1 MKGDFTRLPP
11 PSGGD
16 PTLTGLWLQQG
27 RPLLDADWNALA
39 ALLRDLSTGPLRD
52 ILGPAAGPARDL
64 GFAILPAPCLSLNE
78 AADGGRQ
85 GLRLGPGRSLPFAQ
99 NVPAW
104 TVERVE
110 IDALDRVLILE
121 EVDEVQVPERPW
133 TLLLRL
139 LVPAGGH
146 GPLLERPG
154 VWRLMVGA
162 DGALSL
168 LVGDTSHAMGR
179 VEFDRW
185 IDLLLVDRGPWLEI
199 AIDGA
204 AATRTPTHGHH
215 HHHHGKD
222 RHPPERQPVL
232 LIGHSRPVGKGHGA
246 TLACRLSALHLWRFA
261 ADSAAFAR
269 ARRAG
274 HLPRHRL
281 VADLDFTLLLPCEGE
296 LHLKDRSGH
305 GNDGVVHGSAR
316 PPRIRVVDVTVGAGR
331 YFLEGDRLL
340 NPAPV
345 TVGAQPFLPG
355 GSSLPRT
362 GANLYYLEGFQR
374 GRDAAQCPSLL
385 DPALDGIDTVVR
397 SEQVWQ
403 VKCLHGADE
412 QRVQDQFQALNQE
425 KPGGLRLWC
434 DTEQRTLGVNGLYRV
449 EIHDP
454 GWAQADPLPAAA
466 CAALRMARIVQTANR
481 RVALPAGMVPPAVG
495 APVWVGAA
503 ADGSGGSLARVASIP
518 GDPAGLLVLD
528 RLPDGVGDGD
538 AISILP
544 LATWKFSRENAGLAQ
559 TVETLLPGV
568 DADGTPIVLVRRRI
582 VGPSPARPVD
592 GDWAELVEDAD
603 ELLGRP
609 GRLCPVLAADDG
621 RDQILLGGWV
631 PRPGDGGPAAGRILR
646 IWDVPLQPALDD
658 PDPPEAG
665 GGWPRLACLADQTL
679 DPGVHIAFQADGRY
693 RTGDYWTA
701 TLRGGQVA
709 VAGWDPAQAKA
720 PDGPTRHRAPLAEIW
735 LDAQGVRVR
744 DRRYPFLSLAE
755 ISALLGDGRDQ
766 HFLQGLAAWA
776 EAWRVDPPDP
786 LTGPDEQA
794 RNWVRR
800 GLARLLHDDLR
811 LLAAGSKGGDGF
823 WRSGAVVAADTLS
836 AGHWHKIDS
845 TSDDIRGPGHAF
857 MIGPLLG
864 FVEEMTG
871 RVQVAEPGRR
881 PWSVAAIV
889 APAHGMA
896 VTAGRDLVFIG
907 GGWLINHGL
916 PAHDW
921 VLLDPVTGREVARG
935 RLKIPVAHAT
945 ASLIDG
951 LVHVVG
957 GYGPGREPQPCVQL
971 VDLANGRCHIVG
983 DMPEPVMEQAAVT
996 LGGMV
1001 LLAGGRH
1008 ADGRVRKGVA
1018 LMSARSAGWIERA
1031 PLPHG
1036 LARPAATLARGGVAL
1051 AGGIDHDGCDR
1062 ADVLCY
1068 RPDSDDWLPLPPL
1081 PQAGHGFGLTVTPD
1095 AFAGLQPRLFAVGGQ
1110 RGHDGHHHALHDT
1123 LSLAQTQL
1131 LHVLANRRPEK

>member
-11 PSGGD
+11 PPGDD
-16 PTLTGLWLQQG
+16 PTLAGLWLQQG

-39 ALLRDLSTGPLRD
+39 ALLRDLSTGGLRE
-52 ILGPAAGPARDL
+52 IMGPAAGPARDL
-64 GFAILPAPCLSLNE
+64 GFAIQPIPCLSLNE

-85 GLRLGPGRSLPFAQ
+85 GLRLGPGRSLPFAHE
-99 NVPAW
+99 VPAW
-104 TVERVE
+104 VVERVE

-121 EVDEVQVPERPW
+121 ELDEARVPERPW

-139 LVPAGGH
+139 LLPAGGH

-154 VWRLMVGA
+154 LWRLMVAA
-162 DGALSL
+162 DGTLSL
-168 LVGDTSHAMGR
+168 LLGDKNHRMGTIG
-179 VEFDRW
+179 FDLW
-185 IDLLLVDRGPWLEI
+185 TDLLLVDRGPWLEI
-199 AIDGA
+199 SLNGA
-204 AATRTPTHGHH
+204 AATRVPTPAS
-215 HHHHGKD
+215 HHHGKD
-222 RHPPERQPVL
+222 RHPPEREPAL
-232 LIGHSRPVGKGHGA
+232 LVAHSRPTGKGHGA
-246 TLACRLSALHLWRFA
+246 TLPCRVAALHLWRFA
-261 ADSAAFAR
+261 ADCAAFAR

-281 VADLDFTLLLPCEGE
+281 VADLDFMTLLPDGGDLC
-296 LHLKDRSGH
+296 LKDRSGH
-305 GNDGVVHGSAR
+305 GNNGIVHGSAR
-316 PPRIRVVDVTVGAGR
+316 PPRIRIVDVDIGAGR
-331 YFLEGDRLL
+331 YYLQGDRLL
-340 NPAPV
+340 NPSRV
-345 TVGAQPFLPG
+345 TVGDQPYLPG
-355 GSSLPRT
+355 GTHLPRT
-362 GANLYYLEGFQR
+362 GANLYYLEAFQR
-374 GRDAAQCPSLL
+374 SLDAAQRPSML

-397 SEQVWQ
+397 GQQVWQ

-412 QRVQDQFQALNQE
+412 QRVLDRFQALE
-425 KPGGLRLWC
+425 EERAGSLRLWC
-434 DTEQRTLGVNGLYRV
+434 DGEQRTLGVNGLYRV
-449 EIHDP
+449 EIHDS
-454 GWAQADPLPAAA
+454 GWALADPLPPAARE
-466 CAALRMARIVQTANR
+466 ALRTARIVQASAR
-481 RVALPAGMVPPAVG
+481 RVVLPAGMPPPPVG
-495 APVWVGAA
+495 APVWIGAGQ
-503 ADGSGGSLARVASIP
+503 ADGTGGSLARIVSIQT
-518 GDPAGLLVLD
+518 DPAGLLVLD
-528 RLPDGVGDGD
+528 RLPDSVGDGD

-559 TVETLLPGV
+559 TVEQLLPGV
-568 DADGTPIVLVRRRI
+568 DAEGAPIALVRRRI
-582 VGPSPARPVD
+582 VGPAPSRPVD
-592 GDWAELVEDAD
+592 GDWAEVTEDAD

-609 GRLCPVLAADDG
+609 GRLCPVLAADEG
-621 RDQILLGGWV
+621 LDQILLGDWV
-631 PRPGDGGPAAGRILR
+631 SRPGDDAAAEGRILR
-646 IWDVPLQPALDD
+646 IWDVPLQPAVDD
-658 PDPPEAG
+658 LAPPDPAG
-665 GGWPRLACLADQTL
+665 SWPRLARVADQTL
-679 DPGVHIAFQADGRY
+679 DPGVHIAFQAGGRY

-701 TLRGGQVA
+701 PLRGGQVA
-709 VAGWDPAQAKA
+709 VAGWEAGQAKI
-720 PDGPTRHRAPLAEIW
+720 PDGPIRHRAPLADVW
-735 LDAQGVRVR
+735 LDAQGVRVA
-744 DRRYPFLSLAE
+744 DRRRPFLSLAE

-766 HFLQGLAAWA
+766 HFLKGLAAWA
-776 EAWRVDPPDP
+776 EAWRVEPPDP

-811 LLAAGSKGGDGF
+811 LLAAGSKGADGF
-823 WRSGAVVAADTLS
+823 WRSGALVTAETFS
-836 AGHWHKIDS
+836 AGQWHRVDS
-845 TSDDIRGPGHAF
+845 VGDDIRGPGHAF

-871 RVQVAEPGRR
+871 RVTVAEPGRR
-881 PWSVAAIV
+881 PWSVAALV

-916 PAHDW
+916 PAPEW

-971 VDLANGRCHIVG
+971 VDLANGRCSIIG

-1031 PLPHG
+1031 HLPHG

-1051 AGGIDHDGCDR
+1051 AGGIDHDGRDR
-1062 ADVLCY
+1062 ADMLCY
-1068 RPDSDDWLPLPPL
+1068 RPDSDDWQPLPPL

-1095 AFAGLQPRLFAVGGQ
+1095 AFAGLQPRLFAMGGQ
-1110 RGHDGHHHALHDT
+1110 RGHDGHTHALHDT